1 MCSGTSL
8 FLKGNIIL
16 QTNSDGLKPVR
27 VEVGVKD
34 ATGSGHQLSRLLA
47 LLEHLAG
54 GEVGEVGDPAAGELG
69 HQVVP
74 GQREEGGGTLVG
86 FQALHLVQGEGGGG
100 KGGEAPVDGGLEGG
114 EEEEGEE
121 LEAPGK
127 EERRKIE
134 DKEDFALPHSSHVTH
149 C

>member
-1 MCSGTSL
+1 M
-8 FLKGNIIL
+8 KHI
-16 QTNSDGLKPVR
+16 QMDWKPVR
-27 VEVGVKD
+27 VEGGVEY
-34 ATGSGHQLSRLLA
+34 AAGGRHQLSRLLT
-47 LLEHLAG
+47 LLEHHAG
-54 GEVGEVGDPAAGELG
+54 GEVGEVGHPAAGELG

-74 GQREEGGGTLVG
+74 GEGEEGGGTLVG
-86 FQALHLVQGEGGGG
+86 LGALHLVQGEGGGG

-121 LEAPGK
+121 LDAPGK

-134 DKEDFALPHSSHVTH
+134 DKEELALPHSSHVTH

>member
-1 MCSGTSL
+1 MRM
-8 FLKGNIIL
+8 KRI
-16 QTNSDGLKPVR
+16 QTDWTPVR
-27 VEVGVKD
+27 VEGGVEY
-34 ATGSGHQLSRLLA
+34 AAGGRHQLSRLLT
-47 LLEHLAG
+47 LLEHHAG
-54 GEVGEVGDPAAGELG
+54 GEIGEVGDPAAGELG

-74 GQREEGGGTLVG
+74 GEGEEGGGTLVG
-86 FQALHLVQGEGGGG
+86 LGALHLVQGEGGGG
-100 KGGEAPVDGGLEGG
+100 DGGEAPVDGGLEGW

-121 LEAPGK
+121 LDAPGK